1 MKLVNFLTVDMKYI
15 DKAKQLTELWK
26 DRIPLEDWDFT
37 EKVYHVVEPT
47 SGESVDFQVWICFAE
62 KSLFDRFAIS
72 YASTVD
78 DSVQM
83 CDAQNSVK
91 EIL

>member
-1 MKLVNFLTVDMKYI
+1 MKLINFLTVDMKYI

-37 EKVYHVVEPT
+37 EKVYHVVEPI
-47 SGESVDFQVWICFAE
+47 SGESVDIQVWICFAE
-62 KSLFDRFAIS
+62 QSLFNRFSIA

-78 DSVQM
+78 DNVRSV
-83 CDAQNSVK
+83 DARDAK